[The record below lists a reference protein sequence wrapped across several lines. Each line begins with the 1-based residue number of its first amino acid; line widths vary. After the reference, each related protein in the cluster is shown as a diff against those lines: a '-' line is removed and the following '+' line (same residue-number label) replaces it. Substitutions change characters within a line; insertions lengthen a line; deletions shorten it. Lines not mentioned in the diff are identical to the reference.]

1 MKSWAEFGF
10 TRVAA
15 VVPKMVLGKPLI
27 NAPLI
32 LAHFNQLSS
41 EGANVVFAPELSITG
56 YTCEDLFHSHSLI
69 EESRQ
74 AIALI
79 LAESKKHFGIWI
91 VGAPLCLPDGR
102 LLNGAWVM
110 STGKVLGV
118 VPKIFLPNMGEF
130 YERRWFISGRRV
142 HEKVK
147 DEVLGEFLVSP
158 YQIFC
163 SGPVR
168 VGIEICQDLWS
179 PEAPSQKL
187 AMKGANLIINLSA
200 SNEVVGKS
208 TYRQELLK
216 VQSEKLH
223 CAYFYVSSGAEESTK
238 DTVFSGHTLAYELGE
253 CLAEVK
259 PFERTDFSL
268 TVDFDFEKILNS
280 RTKDVCFLE
289 SIEEFSQNPV
299 YSQYQIQ
306 TFPMNRIPMTKL
318 ERCVS
323 SAPFA
328 ENVSL
333 ADIFEI
339 QVQGL
344 MKRAISS
351 HAGSLVVG
359 VSGGLDSTLAL
370 FVAKEVRDRLNS
382 STTSDARSE
391 TDNASSSTKKLE
403 LIGVTLP
410 GPGTSAQT
418 LQFAGEL
425 LKGARADQMREISI
439 QAAVDQHLKDLGREQ
454 SDRSVVYENS
464 QARERTQILFDIAN
478 EQQGLV
484 VGTGDL
490 SELALGWCTFNAD
503 QMAHYAVNAGIPK
516 TIVKKLIHWLKNAK
530 VASSDDTNVLA
541 PLFQK
546 ILDLP
551 ISPELLPPAEDGS
564 IAQETESLIG
574 SYDLHDFFLFH
585 FLHSGFSKEKIHALA
600 QVAFAAQPSMLT
612 QLPKALD
619 IFFKRFFSQQFKRT
633 TLPPGP
639 KIFKVSLSP
648 RSDHRMP
655 DEIS

>member
-1 MKSWAEFGF
+1 MNSWAEFGF

-15 VVPKMVLGKPLI
+15 VVPKMILGKPLQ

-32 LAHFNQLSS
+32 LDHFKKLSIN
-41 EGANVVFAPELSITG
+41 GANVIFAPELSITG
-56 YTCEDLFHSHSLI
+56 YTCEDLFHSHTLI
-69 EESRQ
+69 DEASK

-79 LAESKKHFGIWI
+79 VAESKKHFGLWV
-91 VGAPLCLPDGR
+91 VGAPLRLPDGR
-102 LLNGAWVM
+102 LLNGAWAI
-110 STGKVLGV
+110 SAGKVLGV

-130 YERRWFISGRRV
+130 YERRWFISGRKV
-142 HEKVK
+142 HELVK

-187 AMKGANLIINLSA
+187 AMKGANLILNLSA

-208 TYRQELLK
+208 TYREELLK

-223 CAYFYVSSGAEESTK
+223 CAYFYVSAGADESTK
-238 DTVFSGHTLAYELGE
+238 DTVFSGHTLAYELGDQ
-253 CLAEVK
+253 LAEVK
-259 PFERTDFSL
+259 PFEKSNFSL

-289 SIEEFSQNPV
+289 SIEEFSQTET
-299 YSQYQIQ
+299 YSKYQTQ
-306 TFPMNRIPMTKL
+306 MFPMNRTPITQL
-318 ERCVS
+318 ERVMS
-323 SAPFA
+323 SAPFS
-328 ENVSL
+328 ENINL
-333 ADIFEI
+333 KDIFEI

-344 MKRAISS
+344 LKRAISS

-370 FVAKEVRDRLNS
+370 FVAKEVRDRVKGLQ
-382 STTSDARSE
+382 
-391 TDNASSSTKKLE
+391 
-403 LIGVTLP
+403 LIGVTMP
-410 GPGTSAQT
+410 GPGTSELT
-418 LQFAGEL
+418 LKLAGEL
-425 LKGARADQMREISI
+425 LASAKVDQVREISI
-439 QAAVDQHLKDLGREQ
+439 QAAVDQHLKDLGKES
-454 SDRSVVYENS
+454 SDRSVIYENT
-464 QARERTQILFDIAN
+464 QARERTQILFNIAN
-478 EQQGLV
+478 EKQGLV

-503 QMAHYAVNAGIPK
+503 QMAHYAVNSGIPK
-516 TIVKKLIHWLKNAK
+516 TIVKKMLGWLMDNAK
-530 VASSDDTNVLA
+530 GIQKLSDTLKQILA
-541 PLFQK
+541 
-546 ILDLP
+546 LP
-551 ISPELLPPAEDGS
+551 ISPELLPPADDGT

-600 QVAFAAQPSMLT
+600 SVAFKKQPEMMAQ
-612 QLPKALD
+612 LD
-619 IFFKRFFSQQFKRT
+619 QAIDLFFSRFFSQQFKRT

-655 DEIS
+655 DEIG

>member
-1 MKSWAEFGF
+1 MNSWAEFGF

-15 VVPKMVLGKPLI
+15 VVPKMVLGKPLS

-32 LAHFNQLSS
+32 LEHFVKLSN
-41 EGANVVFAPELSITG
+41 EGANVIFAPELSITG
-56 YTCEDLFHSHSLI
+56 YTCEDLFHSHTLI
-69 EESRQ
+69 QESSQ
-74 AIALI
+74 AIAQI
-79 LAESKKHFGIWI
+79 LTESKKHFGLWI
-91 VGAPLCLPDGR
+91 VGAPLRLPDGR

-110 STGKVLGV
+110 SAGKILGV
-118 VPKIFLPNMGEF
+118 VPKLFLPNMGEF
-130 YERRWFISGRRV
+130 YERRWFISGRKV
-142 HEKVK
+142 HETVK
-147 DEVLGEFLVSP
+147 DEMLGEFLVSP

-187 AMKGANLIINLSA
+187 AMKGANLILNLSA

-208 TYRQELLK
+208 AYRRELLK

-223 CAYFYVSSGAEESTK
+223 CAYFYVSASADESTK

-253 CLAEVK
+253 KLTEVK
-259 PFERTDFSL
+259 PFEKSDFSCV
-268 TVDFDFEKILNS
+268 VDFDFEKILNS

-289 SIEEFSQNPV
+289 SIEEFSQSSV
-299 YSQYQIQ
+299 YSQYQTQ
-306 TFPMNRIPMTKL
+306 SFPMNRFPIKTLVRHVPY
-318 ERCVS
+318 
-323 SAPFA
+323 APFA
-328 ENVSL
+328 EAGSL
-333 ADIFEI
+333 AEIFEI

-344 MKRAISS
+344 LKRAVSS
-351 HAGSLVVG
+351 KAGSLVVG

-370 FVAKEVRDRLNS
+370 FVAKEVRDRLKNL
-382 STTSDARSE
+382 
-391 TDNASSSTKKLE
+391 KLV
-403 LIGVTLP
+403 GVTLP

-418 LQFAGEL
+418 LKLAGEL
-425 LKGARADQMREISI
+425 LKGAGADEIREISI
-439 QAAVDQHLKDLGREQ
+439 QAAVDQHLKDLGKEA
-454 SDRSVVYENS
+454 SDRSVIYENT
-464 QARERTQILFDIAN
+464 QARERTQILFNIAN
-478 EQQGLV
+478 EKQGLV

-516 TIVKKLIHWLKNAK
+516 TVVKLLLQELKK
-530 VASSDDTNVLA
+530 TNVPLA

-551 ISPELLPPAEDGS
+551 ISPELLPPAEDGT
-564 IAQETESLIG
+564 IAQETEQVIG
-574 SYDLHDFFLFH
+574 SYDLHDFFLYH
-585 FLHSGFSKEKIHALA
+585 FLHSGFSKEKIGALA
-600 QVAFAAQPSMLT
+600 EVAFEGQASMLA

-639 KIFKVSLSP
+639 KVFKVSLSP

-655 DEIS
+655 DEIN

>member
-1 MKSWAEFGF
+1 MNSWAEFGF

-15 VVPKMVLGKPLI
+15 VVPKMVLGKPLQ

-32 LAHFNQLSS
+32 LEHFIKLSN
-41 EGANVVFAPELSITG
+41 EGANVIFAPELSITG

-69 EESRQ
+69 QESAQ
-74 AIALI
+74 AIAQI
-79 LAESKKHFGIWI
+79 VAASKTHFGLWI
-91 VGAPLCLPDGR
+91 VGAPLRLPDGR
-102 LLNGAWVM
+102 LLNGAWAI
-110 STGKVLGV
+110 SAGKVVGV

-130 YERRWFISGRRV
+130 YERRWFISGRKV
-142 HEKVK
+142 HEVIQ
-147 DEVLGEFLVSP
+147 DDLLGEFLVSP

-179 PEAPSQKL
+179 PETPSEKL
-187 AMKGANLIINLSA
+187 AMKGANLILNLSA

-223 CAYFYVSSGAEESTK
+223 CAYFYVSAGADESTK

-253 CLAEVK
+253 KLAEVK
-259 PFERTDFSL
+259 PFEKTDFSL
-268 TVDFDFEKILNS
+268 VVDFDFEKILNA

-289 SIEEFSQNPV
+289 SIEEFSQNSV
-299 YSQYQIQ
+299 FSRYQTQ
-306 TFPMNRIPMTKL
+306 VFPTNRTPLKKL
-318 ERCVS
+318 ERLVS
-323 SAPFA
+323 SSPFA
-328 ENVSL
+328 DENSL
-333 ADIFEI
+333 AEIFEI

-351 HAGSLVVG
+351 RAGSLVVG

-370 FVAKEVRDRLNS
+370 FVAKEVRDRLQNI
-382 STTSDARSE
+382 
-391 TDNASSSTKKLE
+391 KLV
-403 LIGVTLP
+403 GVTLP

-418 LQFAGEL
+418 LELAGKL
-425 LKGARADQMREISI
+425 LRGAHADEIREISI
-439 QAAVDQHLKDLGREQ
+439 QAAVDQHLKDLGKES
-454 SDRSVVYENS
+454 SDRSIIYENT
-464 QARERTQILFDIAN
+464 QARERTQILFNIAN
-478 EQQGLV
+478 EKQGLL

-503 QMAHYAVNAGIPK
+503 QMAHYAVNSGIPK
-516 TIVKKLIHWLKNAK
+516 TIVKQLVNWLRLKNHK
-530 VASSDDTNVLA
+530 VSDTLSAILA
-541 PLFQK
+541 
-546 ILDLP
+546 LP

-564 IAQETESLIG
+564 IAQETEQVIG

-600 QVAFAAQPSMLT
+600 EVAFQQQPEMLA
-612 QLPKALD
+612 QLPKAID
-619 IFFKRFFSQQFKRT
+619 VFFRRFFSQQFKRT

-639 KIFKVSLSP
+639 KVFKVSLSP

-655 DEIS
+655 DEII

>member
-1 MKSWAEFGF
+1 MNSWAEFGF

-15 VVPKMVLGKPLI
+15 VVPKMVLGKPLQ

-32 LAHFNQLSS
+32 LEHFIRLSN
-41 EGANVVFAPELSITG
+41 EGANVIFAPELSITG

-69 EESRQ
+69 QESAQ
-74 AIALI
+74 AIAQI
-79 LAESKKHFGIWI
+79 VAASKTHFGLWI
-91 VGAPLCLPDGR
+91 VGAPLRLPDGR
-102 LLNGAWVM
+102 LLNGAWAI
-110 STGKVLGV
+110 SAGKVVGV

-130 YERRWFISGRRV
+130 YERRWFISGRKV
-142 HEKVK
+142 HEVIQ
-147 DEVLGEFLVSP
+147 DEQLGEFLVSP

-179 PEAPSQKL
+179 PETPSEKL
-187 AMKGANLIINLSA
+187 ALKGANLILNLSA

-223 CAYFYVSSGAEESTK
+223 CAYFYVSAGVDESTK

-253 CLAEVK
+253 KLAELK
-259 PFERTDFSL
+259 TFEKTDFSL
-268 TVDFDFEKILNS
+268 TVDFDFEKILNA

-289 SIEEFSQNPV
+289 SIEEFSQNSV
-299 YSQYQIQ
+299 FSRYQTQ
-306 TFPMNRIPMTKL
+306 VFPTNRTPLKTL
-318 ERCVS
+318 AREVS
-323 SAPFA
+323 SSPFA
-328 ENVSL
+328 DENSL
-333 ADIFEI
+333 AEIFEI

-351 HAGSLVVG
+351 RAGSLVVG

-370 FVAKEVRDRLNS
+370 FVAKEVRDRLKNIQ
-382 STTSDARSE
+382 
-391 TDNASSSTKKLE
+391 LV
-403 LIGVTLP
+403 GVTLP

-418 LQFAGEL
+418 LALAGEL
-425 LKGARADQMREISI
+425 LKGANADEIREISI
-439 QAAVDQHLKDLGREQ
+439 QAAVDQHLKDLGKES
-454 SDRSVVYENS
+454 SDRSIIYENT
-464 QARERTQILFDIAN
+464 QARERTQILFNIAN
-478 EQQGLV
+478 EKQGLV

-503 QMAHYAVNAGIPK
+503 QMAHYTVNSGIPK
-516 TIVKKLIHWLKNAK
+516 TIVKLLVNHLKLAHPSL
-530 VASSDDTNVLA
+530 LA
-541 PLFQK
+541 LFQK

-551 ISPELLPPAEDGS
+551 ISPELLPPAEDGT
-564 IAQETESLIG
+564 IAQETEQVIG

-585 FLHSGFSKEKIHALA
+585 FLHSGFSKEKIYALA
-600 QVAFAAQPSMLT
+600 DVAFRQDPGMMD
-612 QLPKALD
+612 QLPRAID
-619 IFFKRFFSQQFKRT
+619 VFFRRFFSQQFKRT

-639 KIFKVSLSP
+639 KVFKVSLSP

-655 DEIS
+655 DEIV

>member
-1 MKSWAEFGF
+1 MNSWAEFGF

-15 VVPKMVLGKPLI
+15 VVPKMVLGKPLE

-32 LAHFNQLSS
+32 LAHFKKLASD
-41 EGANVVFAPELSITG
+41 GANVIFAPELSITG

-69 EESRQ
+69 QESGK
-74 AIALI
+74 AVAMII
-79 LAESKKHFGIWI
+79 AESKKHFGLWI
-91 VGAPLCLPDGR
+91 VGAPLRLPDGR
-102 LLNGAWVM
+102 LLNGAWVI
-110 STGKVLGV
+110 SSGKVLGV
-118 VPKIFLPNMGEF
+118 VPKIYLPNMGEF
-130 YERRWFISGRRV
+130 YERRWFISGRKV
-142 HEKVK
+142 HETVH
-147 DEVLGEFLVSP
+147 DPVLGDFLVSP

-187 AMKGANLIINLSA
+187 AMKGANLILNLSA

-208 TYRQELLK
+208 TYRRELLK

-223 CAYFYVSSGAEESTK
+223 CAYFYVSASADESTK

-259 PFERTDFSL
+259 PFEKSDFSCV
-268 TVDFDFEKILNS
+268 VDFDFEKILNS

-299 YSQYQIQ
+299 YSQYQTQ
-306 TFPMNRIPMTKL
+306 TFPMNREPMLKL
-318 ERCVS
+318 ERHVS
-323 SAPFA
+323 PAPFA
-328 ENVSL
+328 DEDSL
-333 ADIFEI
+333 SNIFEI

-344 MKRAISS
+344 MKRAVSS
-351 HAGSLVVG
+351 KAGSLVVG

-370 FVAKEVRDRLNS
+370 FVAKEVRDRLKNL
-382 STTSDARSE
+382 
-391 TDNASSSTKKLE
+391 KLV
-403 LIGVTLP
+403 GVTLP

-418 LQFAGEL
+418 LKLAGEL
-425 LKGARADQMREISI
+425 LKGAGADEIREISI
-439 QAAVDQHLKDLGREQ
+439 QAAVDQHLKDLGKE
-454 SDRSVVYENS
+454 STDRSVIYENT
-464 QARERTQILFDIAN
+464 QARERTQILFNIAN
-478 EQQGLV
+478 EKQGLV

-516 TIVKKLIHWLKNAK
+516 TIVKKLIEWLSSQNKK
-530 VASSDDTNVLA
+530 VSGTFSAILA
-541 PLFQK
+541 
-546 ILDLP
+546 LP
-551 ISPELLPPAEDGS
+551 ISPELLPPAEDGT
-564 IAQETESLIG
+564 IAQETEQVIG
-574 SYDLHDFFLFH
+574 SYDLHDFFLYH
-585 FLHSGFSKEKIHALA
+585 FLHSGFSKEKISALA
-600 QVAFAAQPSMLT
+600 EVAFADQASMLA
-612 QLPKALD
+612 QLPRALD

-639 KIFKVSLSP
+639 KVFKVSLSP